1 MQTKRAAGS
10 RASCK
15 DWNNTAAPPRGA
27 LCFRFPFFLIFMA
40 LTSEDIVRIAHLARI
55 RLDDAQRQQMLEQ
68 LNGLFGIVETI
79 RAVDTSGVQPLTH
92 PIAVMRDVQL
102 RLQDDDPSEPN
113 QREANMANAPAAE
126 GGLFLV
132 PKVIE

>member
-1 MQTKRAAGS
+1 
-10 RASCK
+10 
-15 DWNNTAAPPRGA
+15 
-27 LCFRFPFFLIFMA
+27 MA

-55 RLDDAQRQQMLEQ
+55 RLDDTERQQMLAQ
-68 LNGLFGIVETI
+68 LGGLFDIVETV
-79 RAVDTSGVQPLTH
+79 RAVDTDGVPPLTH

-102 RLQDDDPSEPN
+102 RLQDDEATEAD
-113 QREANMANAPAAE
+113 QRDANMRNAPAAE

>member
-1 MQTKRAAGS
+1 
-10 RASCK
+10 
-15 DWNNTAAPPRGA
+15 
-27 LCFRFPFFLIFMA
+27 MA

-55 RLDDAQRQQMLEQ
+55 RLDDAQRAQMLEQ
-68 LNGLFGIVETI
+68 LNGLFDIVETV
-79 RAVDTSGVQPLTH
+79 RAADTSGVQPLTH

-102 RLQDDDPSEPN
+102 RLQDDDATEPN
-113 QREANMANAPAAE
+113 QRDANMANAPAAE